1 MDDRGGERSFR
12 DLHVAQ
18 LAVLGIE
25 QQYAEDFLA
34 KRRQSLIRRSMV
46 VRAGHRGWRATL
58 CGAHARVKRKPG
70 SPGCSVVG
78 FLLRI
83 FAVCQKMRSFVHH
96 SVAES
101 CIHSPTSD
109 NMDRLTMSRT
119 SVVLV
124 SLLIAASI
132 VAAQTPPAR
141 ESSARSEA
149 IRRYQNLLN
158 NNSPAISTSRDEIL
172 FRLGLLYLED
182 AQAAGP
188 GVGSYGN
195 RDRYEQAL

>member
-1 MDDRGGERSFR
+1 MSPT
-12 DLHVAQ
+12 
-18 LAVLGIE
+18 
-25 QQYAEDFLA
+25 AETEAL
-34 KRRQSLIRRSMV
+34 R
-46 VRAGHRGWRATL
+46 
-58 CGAHARVKRKPG
+58 

-132 VAAQTPPAR
+132 VAAQTPPAS

-195 RDRYEQAL
+195 RDRYEQALSLFQQVLARPGSIFREDALYYQAIAFEETGR